1 MGYFSD
7 FKAFLMKGDIIA
19 LATAVIIG
27 AAFNKIISSV
37 VADIIMPI
45 IGVLTGGIDFSQKF
59 ISLDGKHYES
69 LEAAQTAEAAIIT
82 YGNVIQAIIYFIIV
96 GFFIFLVLRT
106 YERSKKKKEV
116 EAPAPPKGPTQ
127 EELLIE
133 IRDELKRQNNPNKI

>member
-1 MGYFSD
+1 MGFFSD

-45 IGVLTGGIDFSQKF
+45 IGVLTGGIDFTQKF
-59 ISLDGKHYES
+59 ISLDGKHYDT
-69 LEAAQTAEAAIIT
+69 LEAAQIAEAAIIT

-96 GFFIFLVLRT
+96 GFFIFLVLRA
-106 YERSKKKKEV
+106 YERSKKKKV
-116 EAPAPPKGPTQ
+116 EAPAAPKGPTQ

-133 IRDELKRQNNPNKI
+133 IRDELKRQNKPDKI

>member
-1 MGYFSD
+1 MGFFSD

-45 IGVLTGGIDFSQKF
+45 IGVLTGGIDFTQKF
-59 ISLDGKHYES
+59 ISLDGERYET
-69 LEAAQTAEAAIIT
+69 LEAAQAAEAAIIT

-96 GFFIFLVLRT
+96 GFFIFLVLRA
-106 YERSKKKKEV
+106 YERTKKKKEV
-116 EAPAPPKGPTQ
+116 IPEAPKGPTQ
-127 EELLIE
+127 EELLVE

>member
-1 MGYFSD
+1 MGFFSD

-27 AAFNKIISSV
+27 AAFNKIVSSV

-45 IGVLTGGIDFSQKF
+45 IGVFTGGIDFSQKF
-59 ISLDGKHYES
+59 ISLDGNRYET

-96 GFFIFLVLRT
+96 GFFIFLVLRA
-106 YERSKKKKEV
+106 YERSKKKKE
-116 EAPAPPKGPTQ
+116 EAPAAPKGPTQ

>member
-1 MGYFSD
+1 MGFFTD

-45 IGVLTGGIDFSQKF
+45 IGVLTGGIDFTQKF
-59 ISLDGKHYES
+59 ISLDGKRYET
-69 LEAAQTAEAAIIT
+69 LEAAQLADAAIIT

-96 GFFIFLVLRT
+96 GFFIFLMLRA
-106 YERSKKKKEV
+106 YERTKKKKEV
-116 EAPAPPKGPTQ
+116 VPAAPKGPTQ
-127 EELLIE
+127 EELLVE
-133 IRDELKRQNNPNKI
+133 IRDELKRQNNQDKI